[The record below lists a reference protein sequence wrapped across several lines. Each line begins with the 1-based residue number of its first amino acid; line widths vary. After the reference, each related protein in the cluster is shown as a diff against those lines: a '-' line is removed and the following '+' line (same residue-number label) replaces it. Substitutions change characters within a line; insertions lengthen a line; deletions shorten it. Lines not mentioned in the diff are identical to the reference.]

1 MAHTIAAGTV
11 AAASRAGSGADA
23 AKRIP
28 GPPGL
33 PLVGSLFDLTRRP
46 LRTYLDARRDYGDVV
61 RFVAGPPGLRAEFY
75 AVFSPEGA
83 HQVLGSQAAN
93 FRKDNSFYDE
103 LRVSLGN
110 GLLTSLDG
118 DYQRQRRLIQP
129 LFTRRRVDGYAQAV
143 GVECRALAERWRA
156 APDGVVD
163 LGGEMSRFALRT
175 VSRILFGA
183 DVEEAVEVVHRSFP
197 VIGEFVLERGFAPV
211 PVPRSWPTPSN
222 RRGAGARRDLY
233 AVCDRIIAERARRA
247 ERSGG
252 VPAVDGPGGP
262 NGPDGSHGASG
273 ADGPAGTGG
282 TEDLLELLTR
292 ARGEDG
298 ERLDPDELR
307 DQVLIFLLAGH
318 ETTATS
324 LAFALFLLAKHPEQR
339 RLAREEADAVLAG
352 REPVAADLEALPYL
366 TRVLK
371 EAMRLYPAA
380 SQMGRR
386 SVEESVVDGHVIPAG
401 AQVILAPW
409 VTHRHPDHWEEPD
422 RFDPDRFLPERE
434 KGRHRYAWYPFGGG
448 PRACIGQHFSML
460 ESVLALGALLREFDL
475 EAIDRGVRLGQGI
488 TLQVRSPMRVRLT
501 PRGRA

>member
-1 MAHTIAAGTV
+1 MTLTDAAVTAAVTAAG
-11 AAASRAGSGADA
+11 A
-23 AKRIP
+23 AKRVP

-33 PLVGSLFDLTRRP
+33 PVVGSLFDLTRRP
-46 LRTYLDARRDYGDVV
+46 LRTFLDARRDYGDVV

-83 HQVLGSQAAN
+83 HQVLGSEAAN

-103 LRVSLGN
+103 LRTSLGN
-110 GLLTSLDG
+110 GLLTSQDG

-143 GVECRALAERWRA
+143 GLECRALADRWRA
-156 APDGVVD
+156 VPHGVVD
-163 LGGEMSRFALRT
+163 VAEEMSRFALRT
-175 VSRILFGA
+175 VARILFGA
-183 DVEEAVEVVHRSFP
+183 DVEAAVQVVHRGFP
-197 VIGEFVLERGFAPV
+197 VIGELVLARGFAPV
-211 PVPRSWPTPSN
+211 RLPRSWPTPSN
-222 RRGAGARRDLY
+222 RRGAAARRDLY

-247 ERSGG
+247 ERAGG
-252 VPAVDGPGGP
+252 AAAAGPGGL
-262 NGPDGSHGASG
+262 DGGSGRGGQAGQGGA
-273 ADGPAGTGG
+273 AGQD
-282 TEDLLELLTR
+282 DLLELLTR

-339 RLAREEADAVLAG
+339 RLAQEEASAVLAG

-371 EAMRLYPAA
+371 EAMRLYPPA

-386 SVEESVVDGHVIPAG
+386 SVEETVIDGHVVPAG

-409 VTHRHPDHWEEPD
+409 VTHRHPGHWAEPD

-434 KGRHRYAWYPFGGG
+434 KERHRYAWYPFGGG

-460 ESVLALGALLREFDL
+460 ESVLALGSLLREFDL
-475 EAIDRGVRLGQGI
+475 EAIDHGVRLGQGI
-488 TLQVRSPMRVRLT
+488 TLQVKSPMRVRLT
-501 PRGRA
+501 PRG

>member
-1 MAHTIAAGTV
+1 MTQT
-11 AAASRAGSGADA
+11 AAAATA
-23 AKRIP
+23 AAAATKRIP
-28 GPPGL
+28 GPLGL

-61 RFVAGPPGLRAEFY
+61 RFAAGPPGLRAEFY

-103 LRVSLGN
+103 LRTSLGN
-110 GLLTSLDG
+110 GLLTSQDG

-129 LFTRRRVDGYAQAV
+129 LFTRRRVDGYARAV
-143 GVECRALAERWRA
+143 GLECRVLADRWRA
-156 APDGVVD
+156 VPGGVVD
-163 LGGEMSRFALRT
+163 VAEEMSRFALRT

-183 DVEEAVEVVHRSFP
+183 DVEAAVEVVHRSFP

-211 PVPRSWPTPSN
+211 RLPRSWPTPSN
-222 RRGAGARRDLY
+222 RRGAEARGDLY

-247 ERSGG
+247 ERSGTAG
-252 VPAVDGPGGP
+252 VGAVDGLEGLDGPGGP
-262 NGPDGSHGASG
+262 GGLDGPDGS
-273 ADGPAGTGG
+273 D
-282 TEDLLELLTR
+282 DLLELLTR

-339 RLAREEADAVLAG
+339 RLARAEADAVLAG
-352 REPVAADLEALPYL
+352 REPGAADLEALPYL

-409 VTHRHPDHWEEPD
+409 VTHRHPGHWEEPD

-434 KGRHRYAWYPFGGG
+434 KERHRYAWYPFGGG

-460 ESVLALGALLREFDL
+460 ESVLALGSLLREFDL
-475 EAIDRGVRLGQGI
+475 EAIDRGVRLSQGI
-488 TLQVRSPMRVRLT
+488 TLQVKSPMRVRLT
-501 PRGRA
+501 PRE